1 MHARRSVG
9 GAFLRHMLIGSS
21 NTGDRFRSHGFET
34 KWLMG
39 EEMNGKRERT
49 DVGAGAVRARR
60 H

>member
-1 MHARRSVG
+1 MHARRSIG
-9 GAFLRHMLIGSS
+9 GAFLGHMLIGSS
-21 NTGDRFRSHGFET
+21 NTGDRFRIET

-39 EEMNGKRERT
+39 EEMNGRRERT

>member
-1 MHARRSVG
+1 
-9 GAFLRHMLIGSS
+9 MLIGSS

-39 EEMNGKRERT
+39 EEMNGRRERT